1 MSYAD
6 EMAELIEAERSL
18 NENSIECDTLKLVK
32 IYPFTEKLVEDLMNY
47 KVVLFAEECIAV
59 GGIGEHL
66 EYVLRQNGWN
76 GRFIHRAVREAR
88 LPHASVAQIRQAVG
102 LDAESLAQAV
112 QAAVMKGEFES

>member
-1 MSYAD
+1 M
-6 EMAELIEAERSL
+6 
-18 NENSIECDTLKLVK
+18 
-32 IYPFTEKLVEDLMNY
+32 
-47 KVVLFAEECIAV
+47 LFAEECIAV